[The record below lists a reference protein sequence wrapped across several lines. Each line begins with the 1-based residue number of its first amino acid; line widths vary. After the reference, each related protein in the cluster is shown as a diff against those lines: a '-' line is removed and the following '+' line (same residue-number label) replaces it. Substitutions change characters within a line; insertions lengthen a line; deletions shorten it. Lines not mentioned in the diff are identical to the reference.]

1 MQSFKYFIL
10 LLTFVSL
17 SACTYFG
24 DDKEVR
30 EIERLEPAAG
40 HFMMDYMPGQ
50 NTQVE
55 PQAIKLNL
63 PSAIAR
69 PMWVQNAA
77 LTKHHTSE
85 QRPKIVVVIDDLGLK
100 HFNSKRAAMLPGPLT
115 MAYLPYADD
124 LPEQTKFAKAHGH
137 ELMVHMPMQPLRD
150 TADPGPNVLLTVL
163 KKAELMKR
171 IQKNLSAFD
180 GYVGINNHMGSAF
193 TQDQKGLEILMAEL
207 QKRDILYLDSRTS
220 ATSIA
225 EPTARRY
232 NVATTGRDVFLDHVI
247 SEEFI
252 TGALQRA
259 EDHALKHGSVIA
271 IGHPHDLTL
280 DALEKWLPTL
290 ERKGFELV
298 PITAIMTERDP
309 RIQGITSAAFSP

>member
-1 MQSFKYFIL
+1 
-10 LLTFVSL
+10 
-17 SACTYFG
+17 
-24 DDKEVR
+24 
-30 EIERLEPAAG
+30 
-40 HFMMDYMPGQ
+40 
-50 NTQVE
+50 
-55 PQAIKLNL
+55 
-63 PSAIAR
+63 
-69 PMWVQNAA
+69 
-77 LTKHHTSE
+77 
-85 QRPKIVVVIDDLGLK
+85 
-100 HFNSKRAAMLPGPLT
+100 
-115 MAYLPYADD
+115 
-124 LPEQTKFAKAHGH
+124 
-137 ELMVHMPMQPLRD
+137 
-150 TADPGPNVLLTVL
+150 
-163 KKAELMKR
+163 MKR

-259 EDHALKHGSVIA
+259 EDHALKHGSAIA
-271 IGHPHDLTL
+271 IGHPHSLTL